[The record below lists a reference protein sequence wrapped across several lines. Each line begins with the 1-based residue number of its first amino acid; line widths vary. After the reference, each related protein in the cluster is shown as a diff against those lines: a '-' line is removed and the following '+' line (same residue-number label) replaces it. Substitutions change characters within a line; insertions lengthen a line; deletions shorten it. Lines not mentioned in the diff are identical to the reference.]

1 MPKSKSKSTKSDPI
15 KPPGTPVRV
24 GATPETAPGAGSSEE
39 CQDKNTYVDCD
50 LCCKHIVE
58 GREEALQCEGDCGL
72 WFHRYCAG
80 VSTSYFQEL
89 ANSPDPFVCFSCYQR
104 LQKAITSQL
113 QDEVALLKAEIGSLR
128 DKLNEMSNC
137 EPATPVQRT
146 WSTVVKSKRSQ
157 NRTAT
162 NTVHNHCDQK
172 SAVAAKG
179 SHQSDSR
186 KQENTDSAAG
196 PQRSKVRTLVHGARR
211 VWGTLRACSATV
223 VKNAIQTLSES
234 KPHLYVK
241 RKTKVVQSREIWW
254 FVLHGE
260 EAVLKKLDAEWE
272 MIAIQTNWKIE
283 PCFKTHPHE
292 TATDASSQNDSE
304 VKTVTTV
311 NHLHEHSTTDAANA
325 IQLKDAQNELSDSGP
340 IRDHAAAS
348 TSTTPPRKM
357 PLNSHT
363 ANNMSSFLEV
373 TTETVQS

>member
-1 MPKSKSKSTKSDPI
+1 MLAMPKSKSKSTKSDLI
-15 KPPGTPVRV
+15 KPPGTPMRV
-24 GATPETAPGAGSSEE
+24 AATLETAPGAGSSEE
-39 CQDKNTYVDCD
+39 CQSTEENGKKLDNKPADKNTCVDCD

-58 GREEALQCEGDCGL
+58 GREEALQCEGGCGL

-89 ANSPDPFVCFSCYQR
+89 ANSPAPFVCFSCYQR

-113 QDEVALLKAEIGSLR
+113 QDEVSRLKAEIGSLR

-137 EPATPVQRT
+137 EPAPVQRT
-146 WSTVVKSKRSQ
+146 WSTVVKSKRYQ

-172 SAVAAKG
+172 SAVAAKE
-179 SHQSDSR
+179 SHQSESR
-186 KQENTDSAAG
+186 KQENTDSAAR
-196 PQRSKVRTLVHGARR
+196 PQRSKVSTLVHGARR
-211 VWGTLRACSATV
+211 IWGTLRACSATA
-223 VKNAIQTLSES
+223 VKNAIQTLSKS
-234 KPHLYVK
+234 KPHLHVK
-241 RKTKVVQSREIWW
+241 RKTKVVQGREIWW

-260 EAVLKKLDAEWE
+260 EAVLKNLDAEWE

-283 PCFKTHPHE
+283 PCFKTCPHE

-325 IQLKDAQNELSDSGP
+325 FQLKDAQNDLSDSGP
-340 IRDHAAAS
+340 ISDHAAAS
-348 TSTTPPRKM
+348 TSTTSPIGKC
-357 PLNSHT
+357 L
-363 ANNMSSFLEV
+363 
-373 TTETVQS
+373 